1 MTAKK
6 EYKEALNR
14 LLTTYNSS
22 DLSMSARRRFNDDLE
37 LLYELVNER
46 FGEKEETNLEHYN
59 DFIIDV
65 LSENLALV
73 NGAPVKCEHNC
84 SCCDLDN
91 RSCGKD
97 IRKWIGLPY
106 RKPMVYKLTPF
117 EFDLINTYS
126 DCDSGCKLT
135 DCKQLLELKEKGY
148 FKDINKYAKIHD
160 ILRNCEVNYAGE
172 KLKGI

>member
-1 MTAKK
+1 
-6 EYKEALNR
+6 
-14 LLTTYNSS
+14 
-22 DLSMSARRRFNDDLE
+22 
-37 LLYELVNER
+37 
-46 FGEKEETNLEHYN
+46 
-59 DFIIDV
+59 
-65 LSENLALV
+65 
-73 NGAPVKCEHNC
+73 
-84 SCCDLDN
+84 
-91 RSCGKD
+91 
-97 IRKWIGLPY
+97 
-106 RKPMVYKLTPF
+106 MVYKLTPF

>member
-1 MTAKK
+1 
-6 EYKEALNR
+6 
-14 LLTTYNSS
+14 
-22 DLSMSARRRFNDDLE
+22 MSTRRRFNDDLE

-73 NGAPVKCEHNC
+73 NGAPVKCEHSC

-97 IRKWIGLPY
+97 IRK
-106 RKPMVYKLTPF
+106 
-117 EFDLINTYS
+117 
-126 DCDSGCKLT
+126 
-135 DCKQLLELKEKGY
+135 
-148 FKDINKYAKIHD
+148 
-160 ILRNCEVNYAGE
+160 
-172 KLKGI
+172 